1 MNNNIVN
8 INESEEARV
17 ITLKEI
23 VDVLNAERKQKIQH
37 SKAMKLVA
45 EMAKIKDFGQVEKN
59 ATCSKRGNGAT
70 VKIETYHLTK
80 KQALMV
86 GARLDNKRVIY
97 IVNKLEEL
105 TKQLSNA
112 MPIRIPD
119 KRELLLEQIKLLDE
133 IEKKDKTIDNLMHT
147 DNTYTTT
154 QIAKELGMS
163 AQILNKILHHK
174 KVIYKSNG
182 TWVLY
187 AKYQNFSLMRIREK
201 EINKPNK
208 KYATTSEW
216 TLKGKNWL
224 LEHTDRLLETKKEL
238 GL

>member
-1 MNNNIVN
+1 
-8 INESEEARV
+8 
-17 ITLKEI
+17 
-23 VDVLNAERKQKIQH
+23 
-37 SKAMKLVA
+37 
-45 EMAKIKDFGQVEKN
+45 
-59 ATCSKRGNGAT
+59 
-70 VKIETYHLTK
+70 
-80 KQALMV
+80 MV

-147 DNTYTTT
+147 GNTYTTT

-163 AQILNKILHHK
+163 AQTLNKILHHK
-174 KVIYKSNG
+174 KVIYKNNC

-187 AKYQNFSLMRIREK
+187 SKYQACDLMRIREK
-201 EINKPNK
+201 EIDKSNK
-208 KYATTSEW
+208 KFVTTSEW

-224 LEHTDRLLETKKEL
+224 LKHKDKILETKKEL